1 MLRLKSH
8 VLLAA
13 AAFAFA
19 SLSCSD
25 AQDGDGKAGAA
36 GSVVAVEVVKA
47 QYGSL
52 PLDYR
57 LSGTVRSANQVAIY
71 PEISAPVVSV
81 EVQTGDHVEA
91 GDPLVYLRDTQF
103 REQMQQADAALG
115 VARAE
120 ERRAQSDLKEARS
133 RLARTQQL
141 AAQRFQSEQELESLT
156 AQVEAAE
163 AAVDQTSARVKQ
175 AEALLNERNEELRK
189 TVVRAPVSG
198 NVGRRNVEV
207 GMRVDPNTQLFMI
220 GSLDLMRVEVSVPDG
235 MIGKI
240 RKGQTA
246 AIGAPSLGD
255 STITAEV
262 SRISPFLAPGSF
274 TASAEIDVR
283 NSAGLLSPG
292 MFVTVDV
299 FYGESRQAT
308 LVPTSALYEDP
319 ATGILGVVTAP
330 SLGLEIPVDEPET
343 FDPENPPP
351 FMESTPMAFQPV
363 EVLARGGDAV
373 GLRGIEPGNWVVVVG
388 QHLLEG
394 IANERVPA
402 RARVVS
408 WQRVS
413 SLQDL
418 QDEDLLRQF
427 MAKQQRMSKQVFGGQ
442 APAEDSTESVS
453 APNASSSSD

>member
-1 MLRLKSH
+1 MPRLRSYGRF
-8 VLLAA
+8 LAVA
-13 AAFAFA
+13 VALAG
-19 SLSCSD
+19 LSCSD
-25 AQDGDGKAGAA
+25 SSNGNGPGGAPGNVA
-36 GSVVAVEVVKA
+36 AVEVVKA

-71 PEISAPVVSV
+71 PEISAPVVRV
-81 EVQTGDHVEA
+81 EVQTGDPVRA
-91 GDPLVYLRDTQF
+91 GDPIVYLRDTQF
-103 REQMQQADAALG
+103 REQVEQADAALS

-120 ERRAQSDLKEARS
+120 KRRAEADLKELRS
-133 RLARTQQL
+133 RLARTEQL
-141 AAQRFQSEQELESLT
+141 AAQRYQSEQELESLT
-156 AQVEAAE
+156 AQVEAAD
-163 AAVDQTSARVKQ
+163 AALEQASARVKQ
-175 AEALLNERNEELRK
+175 AEALLNERKEELSR

-220 GSLDLMRVEVSVPDG
+220 GSLDVMRVEVSIPDE

-246 AIGAPSLGD
+246 VIGAPSLGD

-262 SRISPFLAPGSF
+262 SRISPFLQPGSF
-274 TASAEIDVR
+274 SAAAEIDVR
-283 NSAGLLSPG
+283 NASGALKPG

-299 FYGESRQAT
+299 FYGESEQAT

-330 SLGLEIPVDEPET
+330 SLGLEIPVDEPES
-343 FDPENPPP
+343 FDTDNPPP
-351 FMESTPMAFQPV
+351 LMEATPMAFQPV

-373 GLRGIEPGNWVVVVG
+373 GIRGADPGSWVVVVG

-394 IANERVPA
+394 IVNQRVEA
-402 RARVVS
+402 RARIVP
-408 WQRVS
+408 WERVS

-427 MAKQQRMSKQVFGGQ
+427 MAKQQRMSKQVFDSES
-442 APAEDSTESVS
+442 AETDSTTVPGAGTDAS
-453 APNASSSSD
+453 ASD